1 MDPHAASSS
10 SSPSPSPPRSPRHS
24 LSTSPAPTQSH
35 LPSPS
40 SSQPADTTDEQLP
53 SSPIN
58 NARLPTASRH
68 SSIPPTGSP
77 LQLSG
82 LERHP
87 KGKRKRTAAKDKA
100 ILEAAYIANPKP
112 DKSARLDIVKRVSL
126 NEKEVQ
132 IWFQNRRQ
140 NDRRKSRPL
149 SPQEIA
155 ALRYGGMQILSS
167 DPMPYN
173 SSFSTDNGDTSP
185 AQSMS
190 RPETGATSPP
200 PLDHAG
206 SSTCD
211 GQDRTQDDLGC
222 DDANPSLPLPEAVTP
237 AQKTKPADESH
248 QSLTRSFSGSVGYLS
263 NRWNMSSSFSSPSTL
278 GQGGDDSFKLEC
290 FAASTS
296 SSSSGPILPPPDS
309 QSSQFRLSLSLEGKA
324 EVVPSMPSP
333 PRQISQPPST
343 DASSMQHLGPVHRPS
358 LEQGQGDSPSV
369 TLPPISILT
378 SSLPLSGSSAIPPR
392 LSRGRSRDV
401 HAWEFCCDAENRED
415 ALTVQAKHESS
426 GSAIAAISLLR
437 SASSS
442 GSPLQPSGS
451 AKRNS
456 AMRKAVPRSGSAK
469 RPKLGR
475 ATSSVA
481 RLQTSFGPGEN
492 KEVRKDAVYNP
503 EKVKVSMLLSP
514 SGNDSDKENWSP
526 DEEGNPRL
534 PLPQSQP
541 VRRPLPSG
549 TSWLDKRSPRRTPGR
564 RPQDRRSPPLLGSR
578 ANSAPLRG
586 RSVRAGKRGQ
596 SRLEIF
602 EDVEDDS
609 GPNVPALDEEVERF
623 MRGVASPSKK
633 GDVDAVAGLLSLS
646 QGNWR

>member
-10 SSPSPSPPRSPRHS
+10 SSPSPPPSPRHS
-24 LSTSPAPTQSH
+24 LSPSPGPTQSH

-40 SSQPADTTDEQLP
+40 SSQSADTTDEQLP

-68 SSIPPTGSP
+68 SSISPTGSP
-77 LQLSG
+77 LQLSE

-167 DPMPYN
+167 DPMPFN
-173 SSFSTDNGDTSP
+173 SSFSTDNGNTSP

-206 SSTCD
+206 SSICD
-211 GQDRTQDDLGC
+211 DQDRTQDILSY
-222 DDANPSLPLPEAVTP
+222 DDANPGFPLLEAVTP

-263 NRWNMSSSFSSPSTL
+263 NRWNMSSSFSSPSAL
-278 GQGGDDSFKLEC
+278 GHGGDDSFK
-290 FAASTS
+290 
-296 SSSSGPILPPPDS
+296 
-309 QSSQFRLSLSLEGKA
+309 
-324 EVVPSMPSP
+324 
-333 PRQISQPPST
+333 
-343 DASSMQHLGPVHRPS
+343 
-358 LEQGQGDSPSV
+358 
-369 TLPPISILT
+369 
-378 SSLPLSGSSAIPPR
+378 
-392 LSRGRSRDV
+392 SRDV

-456 AMRKAVPRSGSAK
+456 AMSKAVPRSGSAK

-481 RLQTSFGPGEN
+481 RLQTGFGPEEN

-503 EKVKVSMLLSP
+503 EKVKVSMLLSL

-541 VRRPLPSG
+541 IGVRRPLPSG
-549 TSWLDKRSPRRTPGR
+549 ASWLDKRSPRRTPGR
-564 RPQDRRSPPLLGSR
+564 RPQDRRTPPLLGSR
-578 ANSAPLRG
+578 ANTAPLRG
-586 RSVRAGKRGQ
+586 RNVRAGKRGQ
-596 SRLEIF
+596 SPLEIF